1 MKTIE
6 LQLRVEESK
15 NDYCGASK
23 VSEQQHSQDL
33 REIYNVGRI
42 LEFITFTRK
51 HRPLQKIP

>member
-15 NDYCGASK
+15 NDCCGASK

-33 REIYNVGRI
+33 REIYKVGRI
-42 LEFITFTRK
+42 LEFITFNRM
-51 HRPLQKIP
+51 HCI